1 MKTKELGIGLL
12 GFGTVGAGVVE
23 GLQRNGALLAE
34 RLGVKLVLRKI
45 ADLDLDTDR
54 GVTVERALLTRDAE
68 AVVRDPNVDVVV
80 ELIGGTGMA
89 KKFVLEALKLGK
101 PVVTANK
108 KLLAEYG
115 TEIFSASAAAGAP
128 IHFEASVGGGIP
140 VIKAL
145 REGLVAN
152 HIKSI
157 YGILNGTCNYIL
169 TRMEREK
176 LPFDAVL
183 KAAQAAGYAEAE
195 PSLDIDGHDTAH
207 KAIVLASLAYGSTVP
222 LAAAHIEGIRGLAA
236 EDITDAL
243 EMGYRIKLLGIVK
256 RGASGVSVRVHP
268 TLVPLQHMLAAVDGV
283 FNAILIEGDLVG
295 QTLYFGRG
303 AGRQATASAVLS
315 DLADVARDRAAGASH
330 PLALPGQA
338 SAGLH
343 AQATGAELVRCYLR
357 LALLDKPGMLAR
369 VAQLLGAHQISIAS
383 VMQKESSIGNH
394 VPVVI
399 VTHEAPEQAF
409 QQALAAIDQLD
420 IVGAPTVRLRI
431 EDFA

>member
-1 MKTKELGIGLL
+1 VI
-12 GFGTVGAGVVE
+12 
-23 GLQRNGALLAE
+23 
-34 RLGVKLVLRKI
+34 
-45 ADLDLDTDR
+45 
-54 GVTVERALLTRDAE
+54 
-68 AVVRDPNVDVVV
+68 RDPAVDVII
-80 ELIGGTGMA
+80 ELIGGTGVA
-89 KKFVLEALKLGK
+89 KKFVLESLKLGK
-101 PVVTANK
+101 PVITANK

-115 TEIFSASAAAGAP
+115 AELFAAAAASGTT

-152 HIKSI
+152 NIKSI

-207 KAIVLASLAYGSTVP
+207 KALVLASLAYGCAVP
-222 LAAAHIEGIRGLAA
+222 MTAAQVEGIRGLAA

-256 RGASGVSVRVHP
+256 RSSAGISVRVHP
-268 TLVPLQHMLAAVDGV
+268 TLVPLNHMLAAVDGV
-283 FNAILIEGDLVG
+283 FNAILIDGDIVG

-303 AGRQATASAVLS
+303 AGRQATASAVIS
-315 DLADVARDRAAGASH
+315 DLADVARDRAAGTKH
-330 PLALPGQA
+330 RIALP
-338 SAGLH
+338 SAACPPAH
-343 AQATGAELVRCYLR
+343 VQTSGAEQVRCYPR

-369 VAQLLGAHQISIAS
+369 VAQVLGEHQISIAS
-383 VMQKESSIGNH
+383 VMQKESSVGNH

-399 VTHEAPEQAF
+399 VTHQAPESAF
-409 QQALAAIDQLD
+409 QAAFAKIDKLD
-420 IVGAPTVRLRI
+420 IIGAPTVRLRI

>member
-23 GLQRNGALLAE
+23 GLQRNGDLLSE
-34 RLGVKLVLRKI
+34 RLGLKLVLRKI

-54 GVTVERALLTRDAE
+54 GVAVDRSLLTREAE
-68 AVVRDPNVDVVV
+68 AVIRDPAVDVVI
-80 ELIGGTGMA
+80 ELIGGTGVA
-89 KKFVLEALKLGK
+89 KKFVLEALQLGK
-101 PVVTANK
+101 PVITANK

-115 TEIFSASAAAGAP
+115 AEIFAASAASHAP

-207 KAIVLASLAYGSTVP
+207 KAIVLASLAYGNVVP
-222 LAAAHIEGIRGLAA
+222 LAAAQIEGIRGLAA

-256 RGASGVSVRVHP
+256 RGAAGVAVRVHP
-268 TLVPLQHMLAAVDGV
+268 TLVPLNHMLAAVDGV
-283 FNAILIEGDLVG
+283 FNAILIDGDIVG

-315 DLADVARDRAAGASH
+315 DLADVARDWAAGASH
-330 PLALPGQA
+330 RIALPGKP
-338 SAGLH
+338 AGEQN
-343 AQATGAELVRCYLR
+343 AQANGVELVRCYLR
-357 LALLDKPGMLAR
+357 LTLLDKPGMLAR
-369 VAQLLGAHQISIAS
+369 VAQILGAHQISIAS
-383 VMQKESSIGNH
+383 VMQKESSVGNH

-399 VTHEAPEQAF
+399 VTHAAPEDAF
-409 QQALAAIDQLD
+409 RQALATIDRLD
-420 IVGAPTVRLRI
+420 IIGGPTVRLRI
-431 EDFA
+431 EDFT

>member
-1 MKTKELGIGLL
+1 MELGIGLL

-23 GLQRNGALLAE
+23 GLQRNGDLLAQ

-45 ADLDLDTDR
+45 ADLDLETDR
-54 GVTVERALLTRDAE
+54 GVAVDRALLTRDAE
-68 AVVRDPNVDVVV
+68 AVIRDPSVDVVI
-80 ELIGGTGMA
+80 ELIGGTGVA

-115 TEIFSASAAAGAP
+115 SEIFSAAAATNTP

-207 KAIVLASLAYGSTVP
+207 KALVLASLAYGCAVP
-222 LAAAHIEGIRGLAA
+222 TSAAHVEGIRTLAA

-256 RGASGVSVRVHP
+256 RGAAGISVRVHP
-268 TLVPLQHMLAAVDGV
+268 TLVPLNHMLAAVDGV
-283 FNAILIEGDLVG
+283 FNAVLIDGDIVG

-303 AGRQATASAVLS
+303 AGRQATASAVIS
-315 DLADVARDRAAGASH
+315 DLADVARDRAAGTTH
-330 PLALPGQA
+330 RIALPGIA
-338 SAGLH
+338 CAP
-343 AQATGAELVRCYLR
+343 AQVQTTGEELVRCYLR

-369 VAQLLGAHQISIAS
+369 IAQLLGEHQISIAS
-383 VMQKESSIGNH
+383 VMQKEAASGHH

-399 VTHEAPEQAF
+399 VTHQAPESAF
-409 QQALAAIDQLD
+409 QKAFAKIDQLD
-420 IVGAPTVRLRI
+420 IIGAPTVRLRI

>member
-1 MKTKELGIGLL
+1 MKTNELGVGLL

-23 GLQRNGALLAE
+23 GLQRNAALLSE
-34 RLGVKLVLRKI
+34 RLGIKLILRKI
-45 ADLDLDTDR
+45 ADLDLESDR
-54 GVTVERALLTRDAE
+54 GVVVDPALLTHDAE
-68 AVVRDPNVDVVV
+68 AVIRDPSVDVII
-80 ELIGGTGMA
+80 ELIGGTGAA
-89 KKFVLEALKLGK
+89 KKFVLEALLLGK
-101 PVVTANK
+101 PVITANK

-115 TEIFSASAAAGAP
+115 TEIFSTAAATGTP

-152 HIKSI
+152 NIKSI

-207 KAIVLASLAYGSTVP
+207 KAIVLASLAYGCAVP
-222 LAAAHIEGIRGLAA
+222 LATAHIEGIRGLAA

-256 RGASGVSVRVHP
+256 RGPAGISVRVHP
-268 TLVPLQHMLAAVDGV
+268 TLIPLNHMLAAVDGV
-283 FNAILIEGDLVG
+283 FNAIMVDGDIVG

-303 AGRQATASAVLS
+303 AGRQATASAVIS
-315 DLADVARDRAAGASH
+315 DLADVARDRAAGSNH
-330 PLALPGQA
+330 RIALPGTACPPTQV
-338 SAGLH
+338 
-343 AQATGAELVRCYLR
+343 QTTGAEQVRCYLR

-369 VAQLLGAHQISIAS
+369 VAQVLGEHQISIAS

-399 VTHEAPEQAF
+399 VTHQAPESAF
-409 QQALAAIDQLD
+409 QAAFAKIDKLD
-420 IVGAPTVRLRI
+420 IIGAPTVRLRI